1 MNVHMEHAEA
11 DICDAIAAQRM
22 NESDLRNKA
31 YDVAKREA
39 APRLR
44 RAAARLTETVT
55 DDAAVD
61 MTIIPGAHDVRLDL
75 FVNLHLTGDLMLR
88 SRVSVSS
95 LDAVESIVEAPWFVA
110 TCRNCGYQHQS
121 AGATS
126 QSLAWLHVALR
137 SCSCGCGLAVAA

>member
-11 DICDAIAAQRM
+11 DIFDVLAARRM
-22 NESDLRNKA
+22 NESDLRNRA
-31 YDVAKREA
+31 YSVAHAIAE
-39 APRLR
+39 PRLR
-44 RAAARLTETVT
+44 SAAARLSGTAIA
-55 DDAAVD
+55 DAALD
-61 MTIIPGAHDVRLDL
+61 MQVIPGAHDVRLDL

-95 LDAVESIVEAPWFVA
+95 LDAVQPIVENPWFVA

-121 AGATS
+121 AAATS